1 MVVVN
6 LEAEGD
12 NLEHMLEVLAGQF
25 GRRELE
31 GWFYALDGGPSG
43 AGEGLAQAAGLLR
56 GRLPGGK
63 VGLCVDLERP
73 PQWTWAAG
81 EEKGRPQF
89 TDFIVVSS
97 DPNDTP
103 PAGDA
108 FSYERFQKRYHQNQ
122 MNRVRGWMEEHGCMA
137 PIYLIGWNTLTGRSL
152 VESGKFHRTALIL
165 DTLLMLRRD
174 VAGYGIRLNLSQTEP
189 EKMEH
194 LTYPLSLYLYQDIKR
209 PLFFAA
215 QWLRSLG
222 GMVVWEEPGVL
233 ATQSQEGE
241 YQVLMWHPCYIDPFF
256 SLEDFQEDRYSRRVC
271 LSLRGLSPGTYRVK
285 RLYLDKDHGSTYS
298 SWVKIDMAV
307 QLDQDILDHLSRA
320 SNPDVVLDYRTVEGE
335 LELVQTLSLNGAAL
349 WSIKRIDQ

>member
-1 MVVVN
+1 
-6 LEAEGD
+6 
-12 NLEHMLEVLAGQF
+12 
-25 GRRELE
+25 
-31 GWFYALDGGPSG
+31 
-43 AGEGLAQAAGLLR
+43 
-56 GRLPGGK
+56 
-63 VGLCVDLERP
+63 
-73 PQWTWAAG
+73 
-81 EEKGRPQF
+81 
-89 TDFIVVSS
+89 
-97 DPNDTP
+97 
-103 PAGDA
+103 
-108 FSYERFQKRYHQNQ
+108 
-122 MNRVRGWMEEHGCMA
+122 
-137 PIYLIGWNTLTGRSL
+137 
-152 VESGKFHRTALIL
+152 
-165 DTLLMLRRD
+165 
-174 VAGYGIRLNLSQTEP
+174 
-189 EKMEH
+189 MEH